1 MGKYCKLFF
10 YSIKGKHFFV
20 TFSSLLASNKSNE
33 DIPFSADLKKK
44 LVWPIFRVC
53 NLKCEILELG
63 SLNSQFPI

>member
-33 DIPFSADLKKK
+33 DIPSSADLKKK
-44 LVWPIFRVC
+44 
-53 NLKCEILELG
+53 N
-63 SLNSQFPI
+63 